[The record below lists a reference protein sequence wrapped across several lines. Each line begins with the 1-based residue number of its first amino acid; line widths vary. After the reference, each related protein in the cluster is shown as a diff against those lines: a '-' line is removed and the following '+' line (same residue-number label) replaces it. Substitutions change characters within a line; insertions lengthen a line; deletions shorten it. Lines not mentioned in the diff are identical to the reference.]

1 MTVVSRLGLAGSLDW
16 VGLIFDRFR
25 DAVCT
30 HPDSSTRFVNL
41 ENGEFNFESLWL
53 AAPRWAGT
61 GGFRDGA
68 LIAERAHALALASL
82 LSA

>member
-41 ENGEFNFESLWL
+41 ENGEFNFESLGSQRRGGCGFPKWL
-53 AAPRWAGT
+53 
-61 GGFRDGA
+61 
-68 LIAERAHALALASL
+68 
-82 LSA
+82 